1 MPHAPYTLSIADLSR
16 ADTGT
21 VGGKSANLG
30 ELARLDV
37 PTLPGFTTT
46 SAAYDRFLDASGLDE
61 RIEDLL
67 EGLDTDD
74 VADLQSRGERIR
86 TLFREAEMPDDLR
99 ESVEAAYADLGRE
112 LDRSDPAVAVR
123 SSATAEDLPGASFAG
138 QQETFLNVEGA
149 DELVEAVKGCFASL
163 FTDRAIS
170 YRVDKGFSHLD
181 VKLSAIVQKMGRADV
196 GASGVMFTLDPDS
209 GFDRVV
215 VIEAAYGLGELV
227 VQGDV
232 TPDEYVVF
240 KPTRSIIGRE
250 CGAKERQMVRR
261 DGQNV
266 VEDVDETRR
275 SEFALTDDQVLE
287 LAEYAMVVEEHFGE
301 PQDVEWLYDGD
312 VDQLCVVQ
320 ARPETVHAAE
330 ERRTIETYRM
340 AESGEVLLK
349 GTAIGDGIGT
359 GRTRILHGP
368 DEMDRFEEGDVLVA
382 ERTDPDWEPILKKA
396 GAVVTDTGGKTS
408 HAAIV
413 SRELGVPAVVGTG
426 YGSRTLE
433 DGAEVTVDCTS
444 SIGKVYD
451 GVLEFEVVE
460 RQLDE
465 IPDTETDVM
474 LILGD
479 PAVAFHHAALP
490 VDGVGLA
497 REEFI
502 IGSHVGAHPLYLL
515 DRGEEE
521 RFVGALTEGIARIAA
536 AFYPNPVVVRL
547 SDFKTDEY
555 RHLEGGEEYEPE
567 EDNPMLGWRGASRY
581 YDETFRDAFA
591 MECEAHRRVREDLG
605 LDNVVV
611 MVPFVRTP
619 EEGDRVLDLMA
630 EFGLSQSDLDVYVM
644 AELPTNVVRA
654 DEFAD
659 RFDGFS
665 IGTNDLTQL
674 TLGVDR
680 NSEKLAYLFDENDP
694 AVTES
699 VRRIVDAAHDRGR
712 QVGICGDAPS
722 TVPGYVDFLV
732 DAGID
737 SISVSPDVAL
747 ETIVAVAAAE
757 GRSVPEGGD

>member
-1 MPHAPYTLSIADLSR
+1 MPHAPYTLSIEDLSR

-46 SAAYDRFLDASGLDE
+46 SAAYDRFLEASGLDE
-61 RIEDLL
+61 RIEALL

-74 VADLQSRGERIR
+74 VADLQSRGEQIR
-86 TLFREAEMPDDLR
+86 SLFREAAMPDDLR
-99 ESVEAAYADLGRE
+99 ESVEAAYDELGRT
-112 LDRSDPAVAVR
+112 LDRRDPEVAVR

-138 QQETFLNVEGA
+138 QQETFLNVAGA
-149 DELVEAVKGCFASL
+149 DDLVEAITGCFASL

-170 YRVDKGFSHLD
+170 YRVDKGFSHFD

-196 GASGVMFTLDPDS
+196 GASGVAFTLDPDS

-215 VIEAAYGLGELV
+215 VVEAAYGLGELV

-240 KPTRSIIGRE
+240 KPTRSVISHQ
-250 CGAKERQMVRR
+250 CGQKERQMVVR
-261 DGQNV
+261 DGETV
-266 VEDVDETRR
+266 VEDVDEERR
-275 SEFALTDDQVLE
+275 SAFALTDDQVLE
-287 LAEYAMVVEEHFGE
+287 LAEYAIAIEEHFDE

-312 VDQLCVVQ
+312 LDQLYVVQ

-349 GTAIGDGIGT
+349 GTAIGDGVGT
-359 GRTRILHGP
+359 GRTRILRGP
-368 DEMDRFEEGDVLVA
+368 DEMDRFEAGDVLVA

-426 YGSRTLE
+426 YGTRTLA
-433 DGAEVTVDCTS
+433 DGADVTVDCTS
-444 SIGKVYD
+444 SIGKVYEGILD
-451 GVLEFEVVE
+451 FEVVE
-460 RQLDE
+460 RRLDE
-465 IPDTETDVM
+465 IPETETDVM

-479 PAVAFHHAALP
+479 PSVAFTHADLP

-515 DRGEEE
+515 ERGEEE
-521 RFVGALTEGIARIAA
+521 RFVGALTDGIARIAA

-619 EEGDRVLDLMA
+619 EEGNRVLDLMA

-699 VRRIVDAAHDRGR
+699 VRRIVDEAHRRGR
-712 QVGICGDAPS
+712 RVGICGDAPS
-722 TVPGYVDFLV
+722 TVPEYVDFLV

-737 SISVSPDVAL
+737 CISVSPDVAL
-747 ETIVAVAAAE
+747 ETIVDVAEAE
-757 GRSVPEGGD
+757 GTDVSESHE